1 MIIIF
6 LFVQYL
12 LKPLKNLEK
21 LANDIAIGKFGKIE
35 KLPWT
40 TEIKAVALAFND
52 MSSKIEAII
61 NRLNLT
67 LENIT
72 KKLSLDE
79 LTSLNL
85 KQSFETD
92 MKHMFINKS
101 NGYIFVI
108 KIFDLATFAKAH
120 TNSEVNDFIKKFAK
134 VLTSV
139 KFNEKSKISAYRFF
153 GSEFALIAQNFSYE
167 DAISFTKLL
176 QKKFEELSFEFNK
189 KDIVHIGATPFN
201 PIGTTPEILQSATK
215 KKKKATLIGPNEFF
229 ITDSN
234 ELARDMQSWRE
245 LIFDIIDNSKFEL
258 TYIGNSKK
266 LDDSSDNI
274 VMQEAFAS
282 IKDKENNDIP
292 IGTFVSIAEKYE
304 KILDFDKKVIQKVIN
319 HILINNVKHDIS
331 INLSLEC
338 INNTAFIAWL
348 EKKILENK
356 NIASQLVFSA
366 TAYAVAKDVDKFK
379 FFADEMHQCGAKI
392 IIKRFETKFI
402 ALNDLKDFNLDYIRL
417 ARDYTNNISN
427 DYSKQAFVESI
438 SELGTLLNI
447 KVFAE
452 NVQDDQDL
460 EFIKKHHL
468 YAASR

>member
-1 MIIIF
+1 
-6 LFVQYL
+6 
-12 LKPLKNLEK
+12 
-21 LANDIAIGKFGKIE
+21 
-35 KLPWT
+35 
-40 TEIKAVALAFND
+40 
-52 MSSKIEAII
+52 
-61 NRLNLT
+61 
-67 LENIT
+67 
-72 KKLSLDE
+72 
-79 LTSLNL
+79 
-85 KQSFETD
+85 
-92 MKHMFINKS
+92 
-101 NGYIFVI
+101 
-108 KIFDLATFAKAH
+108 
-120 TNSEVNDFIKKFAK
+120 
-134 VLTSV
+134 
-139 KFNEKSKISAYRFF
+139 
-153 GSEFALIAQNFSYE
+153 
-167 DAISFTKLL
+167 
-176 QKKFEELSFEFNK
+176 
-189 KDIVHIGATPFN
+189 
-201 PIGTTPEILQSATK
+201 
-215 KKKKATLIGPNEFF
+215 
-229 ITDSN
+229 
-234 ELARDMQSWRE
+234 MQSWRE

-379 FFADEMHQCGAKI
+379 FFADEIHHCGAKI